1 VVAPRTRYAKSGDA
15 DVAYQ
20 VIGDGALDLLLFSG
34 SFVPIDCMDE
44 DPSMARFQRRL
55 SSFARLI
62 RYDRR
67 GTGLSDRGSP
77 SSLPTSEE
85 VIQDAVAVLEAA
97 GSERA
102 ALFAP
107 FVHSVLGIMLAAKH
121 PERVTHLVIVN
132 GGARVLWAPDYP
144 IGVPLDQLL
153 STVQQRVDSD
163 AVQKGVD
170 MLAMIAPS
178 MADDQAFR
186 AWWDRAGNLGAV
198 PTMARALREAYLA
211 TDVRSLLPSI
221 GLPTLILH
229 RADIEPSLGQAQ
241 VEHGRYLAENI
252 ADAKYV
258 ELPGSDV
265 LYWVGDTGPMLD
277 EIEEF
282 LTGVRGG
289 PGAERV
295 LSTVLF
301 TDIVGSTDRAARLGD
316 GRWRDVL
323 ERHDR
328 AVRQQLAR
336 FRGRE
341 VVSTGDGFLALF
353 DSPGRAIECSRA
365 IRESL
370 TALGIDVR
378 AGIHTGE
385 VELRGDNVAGVAV
398 HIGARVAALAD
409 TGEILVSSSLP
420 PLVTGSGIRFEDR
433 GMHELKGVPGPWKVF
448 AVQD

>member
-1 VVAPRTRYAKSGDA
+1 
-15 DVAYQ
+15 
-20 VIGDGALDLLLFSG
+20 
-34 SFVPIDCMDE
+34 
-44 DPSMARFQRRL
+44 
-55 SSFARLI
+55 
-62 RYDRR
+62 
-67 GTGLSDRGSP
+67 
-77 SSLPTSEE
+77 
-85 VIQDAVAVLEAA
+85 
-97 GSERA
+97 
-102 ALFAP
+102 
-107 FVHSVLGIMLAAKH
+107 
-121 PERVTHLVIVN
+121 
-132 GGARVLWAPDYP
+132 
-144 IGVPLDQLL
+144 
-153 STVQQRVDSD
+153 
-163 AVQKGVD
+163 
-170 MLAMIAPS
+170 MIAPS

-198 PTMARALREAYLA
+198 PAMARALREAYLT

-229 RADIEPSLGQAQ
+229 RAEIEPLLGQAQ
-241 VEHGRYLAENI
+241 VAHGRYLAENI
-252 ADAKYV
+252 SDAKYV

-316 GRWRDVL
+316 GRWRDML
-323 ERHDR
+323 ERHDQ

-353 DSPGRAIECSRA
+353 DSPGRAIECSLA
-365 IRESL
+365 IRHTL
-370 TALGIDVR
+370 TAIGIDVR

-385 VELRGDNVAGVAV
+385 VELRGDNVAGIAV

-420 PLVTGSGIRFEDR
+420 PLVTGSGIQFEDR
-433 GMHELKGVPGPWKVF
+433 GTHELKGVPGPWLIF
-448 AVQD
+448 AVKG